1 MNIPVTS
8 SSVDLSLLHPR
19 FVARL
24 EAFFA
29 DPRIEG
35 KVKVVSGCRS
45 YAKQQYFYKK
55 YKSGRGN
62 LAANPDRRF
71 GPNGFWRGSWHMEQD
86 DGYCYAVDFR
96 IVGGKIATW
105 EVNNIAK
112 EYGMHPTVASEWW
125 HHQPRNSQGW
135 FDTTE
140 VKETAEIKKETKP
153 DLKAIAEYIEA
164 LGKQVAKTPVRY
176 RSRGQAVKIVQQRLN
191 THGYDVGKADG
202 IFGKKTRKQVKN
214 FQRVEMLTQDGV
226 VGKQTWDRL
235 INPQWA

>member
-1 MNIPVTS
+1 
-8 SSVDLSLLHPR
+8 
-19 FVARL
+19 
-24 EAFFA
+24 
-29 DPRIEG
+29 
-35 KVKVVSGCRS
+35 
-45 YAKQQYFYKK
+45 
-55 YKSGRGN
+55 
-62 LAANPDRRF
+62 
-71 GPNGFWRGSWHMEQD
+71 MEQD

-96 IVGGKIATW
+96 IIGGKIATW

-112 EYGMHPTVASEWW
+112 EYGMHPTVKSEWW
-125 HHQPRNSQGW
+125 HHQPRNSEGW

-153 DLKAIAEYIEA
+153 DLKAIAEYINA
-164 LGKQVAKTPVRY
+164 LGQQVAKSPVRY

-191 THGYDVGKADG
+191 THGYDVGAADG

-214 FQRVEMLTQDGV
+214 FQRVEMLSQDGI